1 MDRNL
6 FSILTILSK
15 FLLLKEEVQRFSPT
29 FKINLQHKTNQRA
42 SNKNNKKSLKDGPN
56 SKFRTTPM
64 AVSKNNFVTS
74 RFTDSREERQ
84 ADLGITIRIHE
95 HRAGRMED
103 RVYPMHGIIKT
114 ALLQQVRLY
123 DFQPLLCAWQVPQE
137 PCLALIICK
146 KSVTPIVNCPQ
157 IVIPIV

>member
-6 FSILTILSK
+6 FSIHTILSK

-29 FKINLQHKTNQRA
+29 FKVELEHKTNQRA
-42 SNKNNKKSLKDGPN
+42 SNKNNKMFPKGGPN
-56 SKFRTTPM
+56 STFRTTLM
-64 AVSKNNFVTS
+64 AMSKNNFVTS

-95 HRAGRMED
+95 HRAGRVEH
-103 RVYPMHGIIKT
+103 RVYPMHGIIKA
-114 ALLQQVRLY
+114 ALIQQVRLY
-123 DFQPLLCAWQVPQE
+123 DFQPLLGAWQVRQE

-146 KSVTPIVNCPQ
+146 KASLPSSIALKW
-157 IVIPIV
+157 

>member
-137 PCLALIICK
+137 LCLALIICK
-146 KSVTPIVNCPQ
+146 KASLPSSIALKL
-157 IVIPIV
+157 